1 MHPLPRAAGS
11 TPPSPPPPRRLPSP
25 SAPAPKNT
33 VNTFACRLCP
43 TPRWLA
49 HVILLAAL
57 AGCAAPKPAGSGP
70 GAVVGTEPMPGTAPA
85 PARPPPPAPV
95 ASPLVSE
102 QRWLDEWFRGTPVV
116 IALTDTNTL
125 AVDVPLANSFDAGRS
140 SIKPALAAVL
150 DRVATSLR
158 RQPAMRV
165 SIAAPS
171 DAAGAPALASAR
183 AQQVRAH
190 LVSRGI
196 AATRMSGVG
205 TARVGAPV
213 QLRLLI
219 APQAIGHLDDATL
232 PVPAQ
237 HVKPASAAPASGV
250 KR

>member
-1 MHPLPRAAGS
+1 
-11 TPPSPPPPRRLPSP
+11 
-25 SAPAPKNT
+25 
-33 VNTFACRLCP
+33 VNPFACLPQP
-43 TPRWLA
+43 TPRLLA

-57 AGCAAPKPAGSGP
+57 AGCATSKPAGSGP
-70 GAVVGTEPMPGTAPA
+70 GAVVGSEPMPGTAPAPAPA

-205 TARVGAPV
+205 TARAGAPV